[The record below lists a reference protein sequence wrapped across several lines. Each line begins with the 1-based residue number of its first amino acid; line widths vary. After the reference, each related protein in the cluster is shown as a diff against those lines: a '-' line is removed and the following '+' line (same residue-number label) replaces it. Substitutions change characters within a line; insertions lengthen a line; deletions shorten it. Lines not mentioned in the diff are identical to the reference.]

1 LLKRFLH
8 LIKVIYL
15 QHEKQYPSICYSCEK
30 ARKVADTNEQKGYV
44 GCIIRFLNG
53 GTNRDYLEIEEGK
66 EVAEGWIYSKRSPFS
81 KSSGTL
87 GEGVMSNL
95 QLITKEIKSCR
106 QYIKNIHEKTYYR
119 KRSFKTLV
127 P

>member
-1 LLKRFLH
+1 MKNKKD
-8 LIKVIYL
+8 I
-15 QHEKQYPSICYSCEK
+15 EKQYPSICYSCEN

-44 GCIIRFLNG
+44 GCIIRFLSGHQLKG

-81 KSSGTL
+81 KSSGTF

-106 QYIKNIHEKTYYR
+106 QYIKKH
-119 KRSFKTLV
+119 S
-127 P
+127 